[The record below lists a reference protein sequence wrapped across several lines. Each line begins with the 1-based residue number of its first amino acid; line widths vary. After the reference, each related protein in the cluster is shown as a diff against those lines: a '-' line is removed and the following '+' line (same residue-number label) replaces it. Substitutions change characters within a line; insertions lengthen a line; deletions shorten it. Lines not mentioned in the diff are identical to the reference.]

1 MYARSTTKKH
11 VSDKR
16 ALFSTEGKG
25 KSAKGAAVLPDD
37 ASATA
42 DPNID
47 DLIKEALGAVAAAG
61 LRREG

>member
-16 ALFSTEGKG
+16 ASFSTEGT
-25 KSAKGAAVLPDD
+25 KSAKGLSDD
-37 ASATA
+37 ANATA
-42 DPNID
+42 DPNIA